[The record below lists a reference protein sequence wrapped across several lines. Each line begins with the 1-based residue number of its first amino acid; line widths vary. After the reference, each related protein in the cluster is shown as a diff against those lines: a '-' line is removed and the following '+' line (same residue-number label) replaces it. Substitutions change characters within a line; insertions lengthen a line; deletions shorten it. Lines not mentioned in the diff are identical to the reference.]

1 MAEKTKIALSKG
13 ELKNVQ
19 DTQWILTKYSIIK
32 KVYELFNARV
42 AALKNSLEK
51 RNDFLSAEIILALPK
66 INKGE
71 NYRQFPYVI
80 MDFPAVFSK
89 QNVFALRTM
98 FWWGNFFSV
107 TLHLSGTYKDVYAG
121 NIINQLRLE
130 PLLFY
135 VCINETEWQHN
146 FEPDN
151 YLAAKDI
158 TNVSAEEILKKP
170 FIKLA
175 LKYDLQQWNNMP
187 QLLDEAYEKILN
199 LLKN

>member
-1 MAEKTKIALSKG
+1 MADKTKITLSKG
-13 ELKNVQ
+13 EVKNVQ

-42 AALKNSLEK
+42 ASIKNSLEK

-107 TLHLSGTYKDVYAG
+107 TLHLSGTYKDLYAE
-121 NIINQLRLE
+121 NIINQLCLE

-135 VCINETEWQHN
+135 VCINETEWQHS
-146 FEPDN
+146 FETDN

-175 LKYDLQQWNNMP
+175 LKYDLRQWNNMP